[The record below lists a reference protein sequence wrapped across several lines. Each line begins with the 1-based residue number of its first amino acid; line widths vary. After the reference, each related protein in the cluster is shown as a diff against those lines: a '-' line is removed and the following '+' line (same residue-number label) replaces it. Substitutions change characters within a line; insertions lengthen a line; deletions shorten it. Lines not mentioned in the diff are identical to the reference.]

1 MAPLVN
7 SVYRL
12 RRRPTGALL
21 LFKDVA
27 KGVCVWWWRGCGG
40 RGYAPFGFSDP
51 RGPGQNSGRSNR
63 NLLRSHEI
71 CAQTVKRARQGSRGP
86 SKQGPGT
93 REPGGGA
100 VGAACPHNLE
110 AVGALP
116 PTTLDG
122 QCVIFYFCLFLH
134 MNLGLTQKIVGQIRG
149 VFNFG

>member
-12 RRRPTGALL
+12 RRAADWCSLAVQRRSQGC
-21 LFKDVA
+21 
-27 KGVCVWWWRGCGG
+27 VCVVVAGVRG